1 MTRGELLNF
10 LTERARE
17 FRKDRTVISRNY
29 HISGLKEDP
38 SQEVIDAV
46 LVCFINYV
54 GEHQGVDY
62 ALYTSD
68 L

>member
-17 FRKDRTVISRNY
+17 FRKYRTAISRNY

-38 SQEVIDAV
+38 S
-46 LVCFINYV
+46 
-54 GEHQGVDY
+54 
-62 ALYTSD
+62 
-68 L
+68 